1 MDYKEK
7 LKSDFS
13 DFDNLLNNPNH
24 VVRRYYSAYL
34 YGDYGEEIYTKW
46 FDR

>member
-24 VVRRYYSAYL
+24 IVRRYYTAYL
-34 YGDYGEEIYTKW
+34 DGAYGA
-46 FDR
+46 